1 MRNQFFLCIGVFC
14 ALAVFGT
21 TGAARADETPTV
33 GGQPAFAT
41 STDVKLSTIRSLI
54 EARDYE
60 SAERM
65 AVEVTVEAPD
75 VVDGW
80 MMLGYTRT
88 LNGRFAESNQAYE
101 KALDSGADRKEV
113 YTLKAYNCRR
123 LGDVEAT
130 RTCFQEILEVDA
142 NNIDIL
148 MQYGTYENSV
158 ENPDAAVEVFEQA
171 LELSPGNLEAILQLA
186 KAEEKRGNPPRV
198 KYWIEQGLTYH
209 PEDPKLLSRIAL
221 VYLNEQNYSLSIHY
235 LNKLLEVDPENAKA
249 YRNLGIAHYQQGNKR
264 EAAESFEQVRVLGGK
279 MNGLYGPLADCYR
292 SINQRSKSLDVVR
305 EGLAAG
311 EQEAWLYS
319 VWGKLLEDAKEYDLA
334 IAKFNKAVAMRD
346 EPWSG
351 YARKQI
357 ARQAQLI
364 KREKMIAA
372 QGGME

>member
-1 MRNQFFLCIGVFC
+1 MRNQFFLCIGVLC
-14 ALAVFGT
+14 ALVALGGVDVG
-21 TGAARADETPTV
+21 RADDTPTV
-33 GGQPAFAT
+33 GGEPVFAT

-54 EARDYE
+54 EAKDYV

-65 AVEVTVEAPD
+65 ATEVTVEAPEA
-75 VVDGW
+75 VDGW

-101 KALDSGADRKEV
+101 KALDHGADRKEV
-113 YTLKAYNCRR
+113 YKLKAYNCRR

-130 RTCFQEILEVDA
+130 RNCFQEILEVDKT
-142 NNIDIL
+142 DVEIL

-158 ENPDAAVEVFEQA
+158 DNPDAAVEAFETV
-171 LELSPGNLEAILQLA
+171 LELEPGHLEATLQVA
-186 KAEEKRGNPPRV
+186 KAEEKRGNAPRV
-198 KYWIEQGLTYH
+198 KYWLEQGLSYH
-209 PEDPKLLSRIAL
+209 PDDTRLLNRIAL

-235 LNKLLEVDPENAKA
+235 FKELLEVDPENVSA
-249 YRNLGIAHYQQGNKR
+249 YRNVGIAHYQQGDKL
-264 EAAESFEQVRVLGGK
+264 EAARAFEQVRGLGGK
-279 MNGLYGPLADCYR
+279 MTGLYGPLADCYR
-292 SINQRSKSLDVVR
+292 AINQRSKSLEVVR

-311 EQEAWLYS
+311 QQQAWLYS

-334 IAKFNKAVAMRD
+334 ITKFNKAVALQD

>member
-1 MRNQFFLCIGVFC
+1 
-14 ALAVFGT
+14 
-21 TGAARADETPTV
+21 
-33 GGQPAFAT
+33 
-41 STDVKLSTIRSLI
+41 
-54 EARDYE
+54 
-60 SAERM
+60 
-65 AVEVTVEAPD
+65 
-75 VVDGW
+75 
-80 MMLGYTRT
+80 
-88 LNGRFAESNQAYE
+88 
-101 KALDSGADRKEV
+101 
-113 YTLKAYNCRR
+113 
-123 LGDVEAT
+123 
-130 RTCFQEILEVDA
+130 
-142 NNIDIL
+142 

-158 ENPDAAVEVFEQA
+158 ENPDVAVEVFEQV
-171 LELSPGNLEAILQLA
+171 LELSPGHLEATLQIA
-186 KAEEKRGNPPRV
+186 RAEEKRGNAPRV

-235 LNKLLEVDPENAKA
+235 LNKLLEVDPVNAKA
-249 YRNLGIAHYQQGNKR
+249 YRNLGIAHYQQGGKR
-264 EAAESFEQVRVLGGK
+264 EAAESFEQVRSLGGK
-279 MNGLYGPLADCYR
+279 MSGLYGPLADCYR
-292 SINQRSKSLDVVR
+292 SIGQPSKSLEVVR

-334 IAKFNKAVAMRD
+334 IAKFNKAVAMRE

>member
-14 ALAVFGT
+14 ALAAPGN
-21 TGAARADETPTV
+21 AAFALADDTPTV
-33 GGQPAFAT
+33 GGQPVFAT

-60 SAERM
+60 AAERM
-65 AVEVTVEAPD
+65 ATEVTVEAPE

-88 LNGRFAESNQAYE
+88 LNGHYVESNQAYE
-101 KALDSGADRKEV
+101 KALSSGADQKEV

-123 LGDVEAT
+123 LGDVEGT
-130 RTCFQEILEVDA
+130 RKCFREILEVDGS
-142 NNIDIL
+142 NLDIL
-148 MQYGTYENSV
+148 MQYGTYESSV
-158 ENPDAAVEVFEQA
+158 ENPDAAVPVFETV
-171 LELSPGNLEAILQLA
+171 LELSPGNLDAILQLA
-186 KAEEKRGNPPRV
+186 KAEEKRGNAPRV

-209 PEDPKLLSRIAL
+209 PDNPKLLSRIAL

-235 LNKLLEVDPENAKA
+235 LNKLLEVDPENARA
-249 YRNLGIAHYQQGNKR
+249 RRNLGIAHYQQGSKL
-264 EAAESFEQVRVLGGK
+264 EAAQAFEQMRAQGGK
-279 MNGLYGPLADCYR
+279 MDGLYGPLADCYR
-292 SINQRSKSLDVVR
+292 SINQRSKSLEVVR
-305 EGLAAG
+305 EGIAAG

-319 VWGKLLEDAKEYDLA
+319 VWGKLLEDTKEYDLA
-334 IAKFNKAVAMRD
+334 ISKFNKAVSLRD

-357 ARQAQLI
+357 TRQGQLI